1 MLTNYIRQSSSLAEG
16 GTKVMLIA
24 VIDGM
29 GGGLGVQLVS
39 QLSAQLGQKAD
50 IIALGTNAL
59 ATNNMVRAGA
69 MRGATGENAVI
80 VSIRKVD
87 VVVGPIGIIIP
98 NALMGE
104 ITPRIAEAVASAD
117 AHKVLIPVN
126 QQHFDIIGL
135 ESRPLVNSIKEA
147 VAKVNELVQCKAW

>member
-1 MLTNYIRQSSSLAEG
+1 
-16 GTKVMLIA
+16 MLIA

-29 GGGLGVQLVS
+29 GGGLGVQLVT

-69 MRGATGENAVI
+69 MRGATGENVVV

-87 VVVGPIGIIIP
+87 IVVGPIGIIIP
-98 NALMGE
+98 NSLMGE
-104 ITPRIAEAVASAD
+104 ITPKIAEAVASSD

-126 QQHFDIIGL
+126 QQHFDIVGV
-135 ESRPLVNSIKEA
+135 ESRPLVVSIKEA
-147 VAKVNELVQCKAW
+147 VARVNELVQGNSW

>member
-1 MLTNYIRQSSSLAEG
+1 
-16 GTKVMLIA
+16 MLIA

-39 QLSAQLGQKAD
+39 QLSAQMGQKAD

-69 MRGATGENAVI
+69 MRGATGENAVV
-80 VSIRKVD
+80 VSIRKAD
-87 VVVGPIGIIIP
+87 IVVGPIGIIIP
-98 NALMGE
+98 NSLMGE

-117 AHKVLIPVN
+117 AHKVLVPVN
-126 QQHFDIIGL
+126 QHHFEIVGL
-135 ESRPLVNSIKEA
+135 ENRPLVVSIKEA
-147 VAKVNELVQCKAW
+147 VAKVSEFVQGNSW